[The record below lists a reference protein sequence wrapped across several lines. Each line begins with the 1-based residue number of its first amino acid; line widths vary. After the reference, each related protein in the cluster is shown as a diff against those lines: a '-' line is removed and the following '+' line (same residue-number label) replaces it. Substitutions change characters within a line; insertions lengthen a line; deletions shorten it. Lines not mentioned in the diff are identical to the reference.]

1 MPRAFTAQPASD
13 LPVARTCIACKS
25 LTEPRLEVSRSQGF
39 SMAITWR
46 ELTDAWAPR
55 KIINFQLFQN
65 GTQMG
70 LIYLQF
76 VCCLV
81 SLVFRHF
88 FELFEVPP

>member
-1 MPRAFTAQPASD
+1 
-13 LPVARTCIACKS
+13 
-25 LTEPRLEVSRSQGF
+25 
-39 SMAITWR
+39 
-46 ELTDAWAPR
+46 
-55 KIINFQLFQN
+55 
-65 GTQMG
+65 MG